1 MEEVKKKIDLKEKIT
16 ETIDKTKS
24 SIVKATNEVKTK
36 IVNELDEDGDGVVG
50 VEDMIIKALR
60 IPGIGIDRKH
70 FLTKELEKRVK
81 ADVLANAIET
91 TPIQAGIELTML
103 DKIANDVIEHERWGV
118 SGISTALST
127 PGGVVGV
134 ATTVADIGQY
144 YAYLLKVA
152 QKLMYLYGFPQ
163 IDVKEKGQ
171 KFESST
177 MNTLILCLGVM
188 YGVHGANVALK
199 ELAKLLGKGLA
210 KKILVMPI
218 TKKAFYKILKK
229 ILTFF
234 TVNLTK
240 KALAGAVSK
249 AIPII
254 GGVIGGALTF
264 VTFKPCCDKLKESLR
279 NTMLA
284 NPNLA
289 NEEIDLEKYAN
300 DDENDSVENIEQP
313 TDTDAEPNIQAQEN
327 ESI

>member
-1 MEEVKKKIDLKEKIT
+1 MEETKKKIDLKERIA
-16 ETIDKTKS
+16 ETIDKAKTDLVKVSKDTKL
-24 SIVKATNEVKTK
+24 K
-36 IVNELDEDGDGVVG
+36 IVNGLDENGDGVVSI
-50 VEDMIIKALR
+50 EDIIIKALR
-60 IPGIGIDRKH
+60 IPGIGVDREQ
-70 FLTKELEKRVK
+70 FLAKELEKKFKTNVVAK
-81 ADVLANAIET
+81 AIET
-91 TPIQAGIELTML
+91 TPIQAGVELNML
-103 DKIANDVIEHERWGV
+103 DKIANDVIEYERWGV

-171 KFESST
+171 KFDSAT
-177 MNTLILCLGVM
+177 INTLLLCLGVM
-188 YGVHGANVALK
+188 YGVHGASVALK
-199 ELAKLLGKGLA
+199 ELAKQLGKGLA
-210 KKILVMPI
+210 KKLLVMPI

-229 ILTFF
+229 ILSYFA
-234 TVNLTK
+234 VNLTK
-240 KALAGAVSK
+240 KAFAGAVSK
-249 AIPII
+249 AIPIV

-289 NEEIDLEKYAN
+289 DEEIDLAQYAN
-300 DDENDSVENIEQP
+300 DDAEEIEKP
-313 TDTDAEPNIQAQEN
+313 DDTIAEQNPKAQ
-327 ESI
+327 